1 MKAAAGRLFRVVD
14 SIGILAA
21 RPRVIPATVRV
32 AGKIIFSRVK
42 AGAVTIAG
50 RDALPCSH
58 RSRVRWLNE
67 DTTMKIPSPK
77 AVVTQK
83 ALTGI
88 QGFDEI
94 SHGGLPRERTT
105 LVMGGPGCGKTVFAL
120 QALVNGARRSKEAG
134 IFVAFEESTSQ
145 IVGNAAT
152 FGWDLPAL
160 QKKML
165 FFLDA
170 RLSPEIVKAG
180 EFDLIGMLVLLQ
192 GKAKEIHATRIVFDG
207 IDVLLGL
214 LDDPIAERREIY
226 RIRDWL
232 SKTGLT
238 GIITQK
244 AGGTEA
250 DNRYSFLQFMVDCVV
265 VLRHQV
271 VDGSAFRNLRIVKY
285 RGSGFSAD
293 EFPISLTVEGMQLTN
308 RGPAELMYE
317 VTSELISSGLPRLD
331 NMLHGGYYRGS
342 NVLISGA
349 PGTAKSTLAGLFA
362 VAACERRELTLYVS
376 FDEGAAQIVRNLGS
390 VGIRLAP
397 HLKSGLLKMY
407 STRTRGPNVEDQ
419 FADLRRQVRAHQP
432 RCLVIDPLSALSTKL
447 AHLASADAAQQFL
460 DFIKC
465 EGISVVNTS
474 LMDGLDTDE
483 ATATGISTI
492 ADTWLHLSYIVQDG
506 ERNRALTI
514 VKSRGTGHS
523 NQVRELTLS
532 DHGVDL
538 VDVFVAQ
545 GKVLMGVAR
554 WEWEQEQQASRHRT
568 QVAAEHKRLQLQLGQ
583 AEAAARLQVIQ
594 TEMEARSAEIA
605 VLADATGSAST
616 LLRTD
621 QAMLRK
627 LRHADEDVRAPKR
640 HGGAKKELP

>member
-1 MKAAAGRLFRVVD
+1 
-14 SIGILAA
+14 
-21 RPRVIPATVRV
+21 
-32 AGKIIFSRVK
+32 
-42 AGAVTIAG
+42 
-50 RDALPCSH
+50 
-58 RSRVRWLNE
+58 
-67 DTTMKIPSPK
+67 MKIQSPK
-77 AVVTQK
+77 AAVTDK
-83 ALTGI
+83 MPTGI
-88 QGFDEI
+88 VGFDEI
-94 SHGGLPRERTT
+94 SEGGLPRGRTT

-120 QALVNGARRSKEAG
+120 QSLVNSARGAAESG

-145 IVGNAAT
+145 VVVNAAT

-160 QKKML
+160 AKKKL

-170 RLSPEIVKAG
+170 RLSPEVVKSG
-180 EFDLIGMLVLLQ
+180 EFDLIGMLALLEAQ
-192 GKAKEIHATRIVFDG
+192 AAQIHATRIVFDG

-214 LDDPIAERREIY
+214 LDDPVAERREIY

-232 SKTGLT
+232 LKTGLT

-244 AGGTEA
+244 SGGNEA
-250 DNRYSFLQFMVDCVV
+250 DTRYSFLQFMVDCVV

-293 EFPISLTVEGMQLTN
+293 EFPISLTTEGLQLTN
-308 RGPAELMYE
+308 RGPAELKYE

-331 NMLHGGYYRGS
+331 NMLRGGYYRGS

-362 VAACERRELTLYVS
+362 VAACERRERTLYVS
-376 FDEGAAQIVRNLGS
+376 FDEGAAQIVRNLRS
-390 VGIRLAP
+390 VGILLAP
-397 HLKSGLLKMY
+397 HVKSGLLKMY
-407 STRTRGPNVEDQ
+407 STRTRGPNIEDQ
-419 FADLRRQVRAHQP
+419 FGDLRRQVRAHHP
-432 RCLVIDPLSALSTKL
+432 RCMVIDPLSALSTKL
-447 AHLASADAAQQFL
+447 AHVASADVTQQFL

-465 EGISVVNTS
+465 EGITVVNTS
-474 LMDGLDTDE
+474 LMDGVGTDE

-492 ADTWLHLSYIVQDG
+492 ADTWIHLSYVVQDG

-523 NQVRELTLS
+523 NQVREVTIS
-532 DHGVDL
+532 DTGVDL
-538 VDVFVAQ
+538 ADVFIAQ

-554 WEWEQEQQASRHRT
+554 WEWEQEQQAGRRRT

-583 AEAAARLQVIQ
+583 AEAAARLQVVK

-616 LLRTD
+616 LLRSD
-621 QAMLRK
+621 QATLRK
-627 LRHADEDVRAPKR
+627 LRHADEDARVAKR
-640 HGGAKKELP
+640 PGGGKRERL